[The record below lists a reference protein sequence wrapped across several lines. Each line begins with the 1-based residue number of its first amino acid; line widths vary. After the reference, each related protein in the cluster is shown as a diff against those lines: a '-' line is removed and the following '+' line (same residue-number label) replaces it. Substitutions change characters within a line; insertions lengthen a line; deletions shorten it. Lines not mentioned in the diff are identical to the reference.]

1 RRYSDVFPYDDF
13 RAELQE
19 VKLLVGD
26 EPFVVSF
33 RSNRKHQVDYTS
45 VKWAGSN
52 CCNQT
57 RTDNT
62 ISTARLV
69 RLSVTWLIV
78 PASLGWHAMGLRR
91 FGFRHPG
98 GSPHTVP
105 TCFTRVGLKRKRV
118 FENSRPL

>member
-1 RRYSDVFPYDDF
+1 MACAEVRGLVEDVPFDPTLTRYVLDVLDFRAICNLSSGLPTGRRLLSGKYKGAAVNRRYSDVFPYDDF

-57 RTDNT
+57 RTDN
-62 ISTARLV
+62 A
-69 RLSVTWLIV
+69 
-78 PASLGWHAMGLRR
+78 
-91 FGFRHPG
+91 
-98 GSPHTVP
+98 
-105 TCFTRVGLKRKRV
+105 
-118 FENSRPL
+118 